1 MARPKTYIAFVI
13 DKSGSMAGT
22 EAQVVSDF
30 NEQIQQAKENSKDQ
44 DISVSLVTF
53 NGAVYEHIWLEDV
66 ANVEEIT
73 RESYRADGG
82 TAMRDAIGYT
92 IKKLNDTVEDK
103 DDENVA
109 FLINVISDGAE
120 NSSRHYDVSTLRN
133 MVSACQE
140 TKRWTFAYMGCS
152 ESYLKQVAAE
162 TAIPIDN
169 MAVWSNATSTLTSNA
184 FKGKNTRSESYLCKR
199 SLGEHA
205 SDSYYSDVK
214 GMCADYTSDD
224 MVLPQAP
231 VNLTPQ
237 AVWVAPQ
244 ATMTGT
250 SLPSGSINVNVT
262 NGVNSSC
269 HLNDPLPAKDL
280 GSWSLNKTNSP
291 KFDFGSIQNLVASKP
306 EDYTATKAKAAE
318 ALKSISGMR
327 RNMLAGGSEV
337 AWKK

>member
-30 NEQIQQAKENSKDQ
+30 NEQIQQAKENAKDQ

-53 NGAVYEHIWLEDV
+53 NGSVFEHIWLEDV

-169 MAVWSNATSTLTSNA
+169 MAVWSNATSALTSSA

-224 MVLPQAP
+224 MVLPQTP
-231 VNLTPQ
+231 VDLTAQ
-237 AVWVAPQ
+237 AVWIAPQ
-244 ATMTGT
+244 ASMTGT
-250 SLPSGSINVNVT
+250 SLPSSNVNITNGVTSSSVNVT

-269 HLNDPLPAKDL
+269 HLNDPNA
-280 GSWSLNKTNSP
+280 G

-306 EDYTATKAKAAE
+306 QDYTATKAKAAE